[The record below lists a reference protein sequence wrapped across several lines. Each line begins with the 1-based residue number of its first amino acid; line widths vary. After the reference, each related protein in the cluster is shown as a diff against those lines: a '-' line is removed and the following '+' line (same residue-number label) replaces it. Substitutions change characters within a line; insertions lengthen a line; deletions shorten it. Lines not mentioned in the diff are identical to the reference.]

1 MSGNVIPLRKVQLI
15 GRTLS
20 IPFAPE
26 DIRDGVYY
34 ELVTAGELDSI
45 ERRRTNKHS
54 KPASKGLQ
62 DLLSNA
68 GAQVGDYI
76 LVLRR
81 IGSRTNN
88 D

>member
-34 ELVTAGELDSI
+34 ELVTAGELDLS
-45 ERRRTNKHS
+45 RGG
-54 KPASKGLQ
+54 GLT
-62 DLLSNA
+62 STVSRPPKA
-68 GAQVGDYI
+68 Y
-76 LVLRR
+76 R
-81 IGSRTNN
+81 IY
-88 D
+88 

>member
-1 MSGNVIPLRKVQLI
+1 VQLI

-26 DIRDGVYY
+26 DIRDGVYYYY